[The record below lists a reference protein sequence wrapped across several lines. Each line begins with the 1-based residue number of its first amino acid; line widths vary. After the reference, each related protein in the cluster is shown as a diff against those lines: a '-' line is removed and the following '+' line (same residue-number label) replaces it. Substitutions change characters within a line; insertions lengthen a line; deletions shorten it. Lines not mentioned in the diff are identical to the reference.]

1 MPKRLVAS
9 LMVAIACAPSATLTD
24 TERAGIAAAVDS
36 ATRSFEEAERARDA
50 DRIVAHLAPDFYM
63 YVDGVRTTYA
73 ESVEMI
79 RQTMP
84 TLSAFEPTW
93 DDLEIRVL
101 GHNAAVV
108 SFVFRDSLVAAN
120 GDITVMTGPT
130 TLVWE
135 RRGNDWLIV
144 YGDADHYS
152 PR

>member
-1 MPKRLVAS
+1 MPKHLVAS
-9 LMVAIACAPSATLTD
+9 FLLAIGCAPSTTLTE

-36 ATRSFEEAERARDA
+36 ATRSFQEAERTRNAE
-50 DRIVAHLAPDFYM
+50 RIVAHLAPDFYI
-63 YVDGVRTTYA
+63 YVAGVRTTSA

-79 RQTMP
+79 RQSMP
-84 TLSAFEPTW
+84 TLSTFEPTW
-93 DDLEIRVL
+93 DHLEVRVL
-101 GHNAAVV
+101 GRNAAVA
-108 SFVFRDSLVAAN
+108 SFVFRDSLVAMN

-135 RRGNDWLIV
+135 RRGNRWLIV